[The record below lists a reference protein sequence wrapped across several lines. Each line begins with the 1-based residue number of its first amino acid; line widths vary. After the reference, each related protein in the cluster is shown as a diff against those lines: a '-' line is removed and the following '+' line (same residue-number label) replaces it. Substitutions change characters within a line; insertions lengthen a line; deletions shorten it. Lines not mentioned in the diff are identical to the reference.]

1 MALFICCVAYVRY
14 FLNLD
19 EMLVAFQGINLLL
32 NLQVSLMF
40 FCHSAVITSLQPLEK
55 KKCILIFNIAVN
67 RFAVASA
74 TTID

>member
-1 MALFICCVAYVRY
+1 MALFICCVAYARY

-32 NLQVSLMF
+32 NLQASLMF
-40 FCHSAVITSLQPLEK
+40 FCHSAVIASLQPLK
-55 KKCILIFNIAVN
+55 KKCILILNMFVN